1 MAPSGP
7 VCVRANRNMDSQP
20 VRQGSD
26 SRRQRAMQLCYL
38 CASLNPALAG
48 LPQLMEYLWN
58 YMSMQRRSA

>member
-1 MAPSGP
+1 M
-7 VCVRANRNMDSQP
+7 NSQP
-20 VRQGSD
+20 AGQGSD